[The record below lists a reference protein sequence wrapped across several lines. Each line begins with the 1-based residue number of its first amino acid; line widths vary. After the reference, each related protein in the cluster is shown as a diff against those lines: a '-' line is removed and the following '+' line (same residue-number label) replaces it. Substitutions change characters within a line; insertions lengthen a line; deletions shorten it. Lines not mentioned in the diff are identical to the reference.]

1 MIVVQARVPW
11 RGADAPIEG
20 FGPGRVHAQA
30 EIDLCLNCPYEEC
43 ISCLSSKKR
52 KNRAGK
58 RKEDGA

>member
-52 KNRAGK
+52 KKRAGK